1 MVTANQRVEN
11 KKLRRPDYA
20 LYIYAF
26 SGPAWHIPDRRER
39 TRDGESVG

>member
-1 MVTANQRVEN
+1 MFPKTR

-26 SGPAWHIPDRRER
+26 SGTKWCAECIGYR
-39 TRDGESVG
+39 TAGASARKRL